1 MKTTAVDTKSAN
13 QTYRVFVAI
22 EVPAEIRRRIGAYV
36 NQLRGKFPD
45 VRASWSR
52 EDNLHLTLKFLG
64 DVEVSR
70 TEALSQ
76 ACTRAVHRV
85 NPFELEINGCGTF
98 PPHGKTKVLWIGV
111 RYAGVP
117 PVASKEPQASGKENP
132 EAGEDLLLSLHAAIE
147 ASCAAAGFVPEP
159 RPYHPHLTI
168 ARLREPRASRA
179 LAEHH
184 QQSDFASTAFTVSEV
199 VLFRSE
205 LSSKGSKYT
214 PLSHFSL
221 G

>member
-1 MKTTAVDTKSAN
+1 MKTTAEDAKSTN
-13 QTYRVFVAI
+13 QTYRIFVAI

-36 NQLRGKFPD
+36 DQLRGKFPD

-52 EDNLHLTLKFLG
+52 DDNLHLTLKFLG
-64 DVEVSR
+64 DVEISR
-70 TEALSQ
+70 IEALSQ
-76 ACTRAVHRV
+76 ACTRAVPRV
-85 NPFELEINGCGTF
+85 DPFELEINGCGTF
-98 PPHGKTKVLWIGV
+98 PPHGKAKVLWIGV

-117 PVASKEPQASGKENP
+117 PAASKKPQASKENP
-132 EAGEDLLLSLHAAIE
+132 EAGEDLLLSLYRAIE
-147 ASCAAAGFVPEP
+147 ASCAAAGFEREP

-168 ARLREPRASRA
+168 ARLREPRGSRA

-221 G
+221 A